1 MRNLFF
7 IALSL
12 VFVNGGFDTSVFLE
26 NIKSIKTI
34 YISYEDA
41 HGNKQRMPINM
52 NNKMISDELIIISEE
67 KRQTSLREVKLS
79 IPDKINSIEVDYIDK
94 NNKDMNIFMGI
105 ALDDRSII
113 GDNLYIYKDKDF
125 NHKKKK
131 NDFGSLFQKASK
143 SQETYKKPMRRA
155 SAKRKTTKSSASL
168 DIKHFE
174 NENYIEIEISNCGNK
189 TFDIC
194 DEVKE
199 PSITGNSKKVIFYF
213 NIEKKHTR
221 IMNPSDNI
229 KRIEV
234 GYNIK
239 RDPPT
244 HLVIEVYKS
253 IDRAEKIYNKNGD
266 TSSSPSTDFTTNHKK
281 MSYRLHIR

>member
-12 VFVNGGFDTSVFLE
+12 VFVNAGFDTSVFLE

-52 NNKMISDELIIISEE
+52 GNKMISDELIIISEE

-189 TFDIC
+189 TF
-194 DEVKE
+194 V
-199 PSITGNSKKVIFYF
+199 
-213 NIEKKHTR
+213 
-221 IMNPSDNI
+221 
-229 KRIEV
+229 
-234 GYNIK
+234 
-239 RDPPT
+239 
-244 HLVIEVYKS
+244 
-253 IDRAEKIYNKNGD
+253 
-266 TSSSPSTDFTTNHKK
+266 
-281 MSYRLHIR
+281 